1 MSPDRAHF
9 YGWNAMQN
17 CALPDCFPA
26 SRRSV
31 CFSTLLLALPAS
43 VAAAEF
49 TPKGLDPN
57 WKPGGLAG
65 KLAELRGADPA
76 ATAPKKDFDGTDA
89 PGFFQ
94 PTSELLYIQN
104 ARRELDALGTK
115 LGAPGYKLNE
125 EDRIAIFQLL
135 GFSFKPTRVLMDK
148 MLQPIPSA
156 PLAALRATDRDKGVD
171 LTAQFGLQL
180 TALED
185 RNRGRAP
192 AAEQAEAAQA
202 ARDLLAEFLGVAAT
216 KYKVPELVVQ
226 PGAAGVF

>member
-1 MSPDRAHF
+1 
-9 YGWNAMQN
+9 
-17 CALPDCFPA
+17 
-26 SRRSV
+26 
-31 CFSTLLLALPAS
+31 
-43 VAAAEF
+43 
-49 TPKGLDPN
+49 
-57 WKPGGLAG
+57 
-65 KLAELRGADPA
+65 
-76 ATAPKKDFDGTDA
+76 
-89 PGFFQ
+89 
-94 PTSELLYIQN
+94 
-104 ARRELDALGTK
+104 
-115 LGAPGYKLNE
+115 
-125 EDRIAIFQLL
+125 
-135 GFSFKPTRVLMDK
+135 MDK

-180 TALED
+180 TALGD